1 MMAMAVAYQLGE
13 LAKLVDGTL
22 EGDDGIEI
30 TGAGTLEQVRA
41 GEIAFVESDDLLHL
55 GEDSQAS
62 ALIVPH
68 HARSCRKPLIR
79 AANPR
84 FAFGKVLAVFSTR
97 TRPEP
102 GIHPTAVI
110 GAHVFLGERTSIGA
124 LAYVGDGAVIGDDTV
139 IYPQVHIGQEVQTG
153 QQCAIFPQ
161 VVLYDRVEL
170 GDRVII
176 HGGAVIGADG
186 FGYNPV
192 DGQHEKMPQIGNV
205 IVGDD
210 VEIGANSCIDR
221 ATITSTRIGRG
232 TKIDNL
238 VHIAHNCQIG
248 EDCLICGQV
257 GISGSTIVGNR
268 VIMGGQVGVNDHI
281 HIGDGAVFGGQAGVI
296 SDVEPGQ
303 FYSGYP
309 ARPHAQAMRVYAA
322 MRKLPSLERR
332 VRQLERLLEQRLEG
346 P

>member
-1 MMAMAVAYQLGE
+1 MKLTVKE
-13 LAKLVDGTL
+13 LAERLRCPF
-22 EGDDGIEI
+22 EGDGAVVI
-30 TGAGTLEQVRA
+30 TGVAALEKADRGDLVFCAKPKFMAHLETTSASAAILPPGDKFDRIPVLRADDPHLAFVRA
-41 GEIAFVESDDLLHL
+41 TEIFHPPS
-55 GEDSQAS
+55 
-62 ALIVPH
+62 
-68 HARSCRKPLIR
+68 
-79 AANPR
+79 
-84 FAFGKVLAVFSTR
+84 R
-97 TRPEP
+97 TEP